1 MQRRDFLRG
10 AAFAAGSMA
19 MMPSLASASM
29 IEPANGEKAPKGPVT
44 MYFEFRIMGK
54 FKDDILKHV
63 NEYAKVLHRK
73 KGFLSLQLKNMVG
86 DSTMVHNYP
95 SNLKGVLRSAYF
107 DARKENSLPLFY
119 SLFIRFDNYHDLMV
133 SGTTKWF
140 AKVITKYGPLSK
152 NYHEGVYKTVAA
164 GDRVHIY
171 TTEEEIAKFLREQKD
186 KPTNRYIT
194 VNNHVSI
201 FTKDRKVFNEKSTS
215 LLKVAQNT
223 FRPAKGDYDY
233 NPKYPKGLPG
243 SYLNHYYRR
252 AISTEILQSA
262 FSDGNKTHYLFHGVW
277 ESVYDH
283 ENSHIDPRFRA
294 DVKKIF
300 PYIIEG
306 PVEPFYET
314 IILNNFA

>member
-1 MQRRDFLRG
+1 MKRREFMK
-10 AAFAAGSMA
+10 AAALAAGSMA
-19 MMPSLASASM
+19 AMPTLASASM
-29 IEPANGEKAPKGPVT
+29 VEPAKGEKTPKGPVT
-44 MYFEFRIMGK
+44 LYFEFRIMGK
-54 FKDDILKHV
+54 FKDDMLKHI
-63 NEYAKVLHRK
+63 NEYAEVLRK
-73 KGFLSLQLKNMVG
+73 KRGFLSLQLKNMVG

-95 SNLKGVLRSAYF
+95 TNLKGVLQSAYF
-107 DARKENSLPLFY
+107 DASKEGSLPLFY
-119 SLFIRFDNYHDLMV
+119 SLFVRFENYHDLMA

-140 AKVITKYGPLSK
+140 AKVIAKYGPLSK

-164 GDRVHIY
+164 GDREHIY
-171 TTEEEIAKFLREQKD
+171 TTEAEIAKFLREQKD

-194 VNNHVSI
+194 VNNHVGI

-233 NPKYPKGLPG
+233 NPKFPKGIPG
-243 SYLNHYYRR
+243 SYQSLHYRR
-252 AISTEILQSA
+252 AVSTEILQSA

-294 DVKKIF
+294 DVMKIF
-300 PYIIEG
+300 PYIVEG

-314 IILNNFA
+314 IILNNRA